1 MNLAPT
7 IAVIMATYNG
17 QQYLAKQI
25 DSILTQTHFNIIIYI
40 RDDCSSDATMDILK
54 EYKYK
59 YPDKFIINQNKNNL
73 GFVKNFE
80 LLLSEADCDYIAIS
94 DQDDIWKPDKLEKE
108 LKAMIEVEKYNPNL
122 AILIHSDLEMIDSD
136 GNQIHKSFFK
146 KKGYN
151 LSNKKDLGQILGPC
165 GVMGNTILMNRM
177 LKNLVLPFTSNVEFH
192 DYYLA
197 VINEIY
203 GKRIVL
209 NEPLV
214 EYRIHQSNTSNNNI
228 QKQKLKKYTGLP
240 FLNTGKAACL
250 RSINKANINLND
262 MKIINTF
269 LDYLE
274 YKGSF
279 VLPYYFKLLRNN
291 LIKKS
296 FWYRFRLFFKF
307 IHNTIFRAMF

>member
-1 MNLAPT
+1 MNLSPT

-25 DSILTQTHFNIIIYI
+25 DSILTQTYFNIIIYI

-108 LKAMIEVEKYNPNL
+108 LKAMIEVEKDNPNL

-165 GVMGNTILMNRM
+165 GVMGNTILMNKM

-214 EYRIHQSNTSNNNI
+214 EYRIHQSNTSKNNI

-269 LDYLE
+269 LDYLDC
-274 YKGSF
+274 KGLMF
-279 VLPYYFKLLRNN
+279 LYYFKLLNNN
-291 LIKKS
+291 LVKTS

-307 IHNTIFRAMF
+307 LFIKI

>member
-1 MNLAPT
+1 MYFP
-7 IAVIMATYNG
+7 
-17 QQYLAKQI
+17 
-25 DSILTQTHFNIIIYI
+25 
-40 RDDCSSDATMDILK
+40 
-54 EYKYK
+54 
-59 YPDKFIINQNKNNL
+59 
-73 GFVKNFE
+73 
-80 LLLSEADCDYIAIS
+80 LLSIS
-94 DQDDIWKPDKLEKE
+94 I
-108 LKAMIEVEKYNPNL
+108 
-122 AILIHSDLEMIDSD
+122 
-136 GNQIHKSFFK
+136 
-146 KKGYN
+146 
-151 LSNKKDLGQILGPC
+151 
-165 GVMGNTILMNRM
+165 TIFL
-177 LKNLVLPFTSNVEFH
+177 FTSNVEFH

-209 NEPLV
+209 NEHLV

-274 YKGSF
+274 YKGRF

-307 IHNTIFRAMF
+307 LFIKI